1 MTGVWAPRVSVGAGL
16 AALGAAI
23 SYAGPHAWVS
33 SRALTVPLRV
43 APAWVW
49 AVLFA
54 FGAIAVLL
62 GAALHHR
69 GARAAGHTE
78 LALVYLVF
86 FGALFVAWVITL
98 AQWITGQRVDERLL
112 PYGAAPFLPM
122 LAVVVNAACA
132 VWARGRRTEEVV
144 RVVE

>member
-1 MTGVWAPRVSVGAGL
+1 MTGVWAPRVSIAAGL
-16 AALGAAI
+16 AAIGAAI
-23 SYAGPHAWVS
+23 SYVGPHAWVT
-33 SRALTVPLRV
+33 SRALTVPLRI

-49 AVLFA
+49 ALCFA
-54 FGAIAVLL
+54 VGGIAVLL
-62 GAALHHR
+62 GASMRHR
-69 GARAAGHTE
+69 GVRACGHTE
-78 LALVYLVF
+78 LAIVYLVF

-98 AQWITGQRVDERLL
+98 AQWVTHQKVDASLL

-132 VWARGRRTEEVV
+132 IWARGRRTENVV

>member
-1 MTGVWAPRVSVGAGL
+1 MNGVWAPRVSVAAGL
-16 AALGAAI
+16 AAPGAAI
-23 SYAGPHAWVS
+23 SYVGPHAWVS

-49 AVLFA
+49 ALFFA
-54 FGAIAVLL
+54 VGALAVLL

-69 GARAAGHTE
+69 GARAFGHTE
-78 LALVYLVF
+78 LALTYLVF
-86 FGALFVAWVITL
+86 FGALFVAWVLTL
-98 AQWITGQRVDERLL
+98 AQWLTDQPVDAGLL

-132 VWARGRRTEEVV
+132 VWSRPRRTDDVV
-144 RVVE
+144 RVRE